1 MQLTVE
7 KWGKSLGVRIPKS
20 IAEAGKLKVDQEV
33 LIEAIAGKIIITPIA
48 QAKEYS
54 LKELLENCPPDSLA
68 LDAEDRD
75 WLNDEPVGKER

>member
-1 MQLTVE
+1 MQLTVK
-7 KWGKSLGVRIPKS
+7 KWGNSLGVRIPKS

-75 WLNDEPVGKER
+75 WLNDKPVGKER

>member
-1 MQLTVE
+1 MQLTVK
-7 KWGKSLGVRIPKS
+7 KWGNSLGVRIPKS